1 MRFRLNRL
9 KFPYILFY
17 KYENKSKDI
26 SGVYI
31 MNSNNIIESIN
42 LLPEDVVLYEI
53 FPNLKNE
60 LLAVLNKK
68 YYTKFHTCLKKNIP
82 DNKYEGYIR
91 RTARHDHFFVFE
103 QILGENFDKWRS
115 MKKYEYKSYIFDS
128 YLHFLIQFC
137 IDNNSHKCRELINK
151 KASSVLNKNWHKNS
165 RIQSI
170 RWSN

>member
-1 MRFRLNRL
+1 
-9 KFPYILFY
+9 
-17 KYENKSKDI
+17 
-26 SGVYI
+26 
-31 MNSNNIIESIN
+31 MNNNNIIESIN

-68 YYTKFHTCLKKNIP
+68 YYTKFHTCLRNKIP
-82 DNKYEGYIR
+82 NDKYEGYIR
-91 RTARHDHFFVFE
+91 RMVRHDHFFVFE
-103 QILGENFDKWRS
+103 QILEENFDKWRL
-115 MKKYEYKSYIFDS
+115 MKKYAYKSYIFDT

-137 IDNNSHKCRELINK
+137 IDNDSHKCRELINI